1 MIIILYCIH
10 LSLLKHLYIRYL
22 YINIRLLSELS
33 NSEIK
38 EIIIYSLE
46 LYYNSIYLGTSKR
59 YVKELKS
66 NFNKMQVY
74 TAIPMTNKEILKMYQ
89 TKKER

>member
-1 MIIILYCIH
+1 
-10 LSLLKHLYIRYL
+10 LSKLP
-22 YINIRLLSELS
+22 

-38 EIIIYSLE
+38 DNNLFTRNTLYNNIY
-46 LYYNSIYLGTSKR
+46 IDTSKR

-74 TAIPMTNKEILKMYQ
+74 TTIPMTNKEILKMYQ
-89 TKKER
+89 IKKGRWLKG